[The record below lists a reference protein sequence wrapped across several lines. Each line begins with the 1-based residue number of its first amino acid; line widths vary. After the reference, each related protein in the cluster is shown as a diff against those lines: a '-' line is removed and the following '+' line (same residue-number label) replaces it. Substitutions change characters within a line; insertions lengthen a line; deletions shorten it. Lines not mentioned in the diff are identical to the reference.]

1 MGSKKLPPD
10 QKGKKADT
18 RRVNFPLELLTR
30 SGKQDPGVPGM
41 SEETA
46 ENGKNCRD
54 DDAEEESNPTEAIE
68 QMETSEETDS
78 LGEVRTQFPLKLEFK
93 LLRNVKFFNC
103 AAIHKEWFALIKK
116 KDSTARLITYK
127 DAAITSESQF
137 PKNQKEYDSAFPQR
151 VTRQP
156 GQPRAAE
163 IVFEIETREN
173 FQSLKTFNK
182 EMMDFLTKKGVYMKM
197 NSSSQLRR
205 DALGFF
211 THLHPKATWRVDLQ
225 RKIVEILRTHMSK
238 EELEKA
244 TQASNGSTDRDVFVT
259 LNFRKQYIKG
269 REGLIQTETLE
280 IQTAPE
286 IKESV
291 NTAIFKAAKKGQLP
305 GKYFPY
311 GVSQTLGGEEYQRI
325 LMRQNAFLAST
336 QVVGIQGLTEH
347 ALDATI
353 SYKNGKGLEV
363 ESKARDFLTQHY
375 GVYALEK
382 TNLTEERG
390 KYVLVCENNE
400 DTREFVDYACEYLND
415 ETTEQVRH
423 KTHSEIRKASSNK
436 WSTQIQQY
444 AKEIIVIE
452 DDTPLPRKPPNAW
465 QNRVILFNDPE
476 NFPNLPS
483 KPKEKRDKPTREKT
497 QTKESP
503 TTSEIEKRLK
513 EIEERMNQK
522 MEEKIQRLEQRWQE
536 LEKSLALTMETINRM
551 VSTYERTET
560 LNREHTKRNEEF
572 ARKNAE
578 AQNLAIKVQFE
589 EMARALLERM
599 EGKMEWMETEMRD
612 SKKRALKDKTNQG
625 LGKSQNTLQK

>member
-1 MGSKKLPPD
+1 MGSRKLPPD

-18 RRVNFPLELLTR
+18 RSVNFSLEALTR
-30 SGKQDPGVPGM
+30 SGKQDPGVPGR
-41 SEETA
+41 SEATA
-46 ENGKNCRD
+46 ENGKNGRD
-54 DDAEEESNPTEAIE
+54 DDAEEENNPTEAIE
-68 QMETSEETDS
+68 EMDTSGEADS

-93 LLRNVKFFNC
+93 LPRNVKFFNC

-137 PKNQKEYDSAFPQR
+137 PKNQREYDSAFPQR

-163 IVFEIETREN
+163 IVFEIETKEN
-173 FQSLKTFNK
+173 FQSLKTYNK
-182 EMMDFLTKKGVYMKM
+182 EMMEFLNKNGVYMKM
-197 NSSSQLRR
+197 NASSQLRR

-225 RKIVEILRTHMSK
+225 RKITEVLKKHMSK
-238 EELEKA
+238 EEAEKA

-269 REGLIQTETLE
+269 RDGLIQTETLE

-286 IKESV
+286 IKQSV
-291 NTAIFKAAKKGQLP
+291 NTAIFKAAKKGELP

-336 QVVGIQGLTEH
+336 QVVGIQGLTEQ
-347 ALDATI
+347 ALYATI
-353 SYKNGKGLEV
+353 SHLDGKALEV

-390 KYVLVCENNE
+390 KYVLVCANNE
-400 DTREFVDYACEYLND
+400 DTKEFVDFAVEHLNN

-423 KTHSEIRKASSNK
+423 NTHSEIRKASSNK

-444 AKEIIVIE
+444 AKEIVVID

-465 QNRVILFNDPE
+465 QNRVILINDPE

-483 KPKEKRDKPTREKT
+483 KPKEKRDKPTKEKI
-497 QTKESP
+497 QAKESP
-503 TTSEIEKRLK
+503 STSEVEKRLK
-513 EIEERMNQK
+513 EIEERINQK
-522 MEEKIQRLEQRWQE
+522 MEEKIQRLEQRCQE
-536 LEKSLALTMETINRM
+536 LEKSLALTMETMNRM
-551 VSTYERTET
+551 VLTYERTET
-560 LNREHTKRNEEF
+560 LNRELTERNEEF

-578 AQNLAIKVQFE
+578 AQNLAMRDQFE
-589 EMARALLERM
+589 EMARALLESVK
-599 EGKMEWMETEMRD
+599 GKMECMVTEMRD
-612 SKKRALKDKTNQG
+612 PKKRALKDKTNQG
-625 LGKSQNTLQK
+625 LGKAQNTLQK

>member
-1 MGSKKLPPD
+1 MGSRKLPPD

-18 RRVNFPLELLTR
+18 MSVNFSLEVLTR
-30 SGKQDPGVPGM
+30 SGKQDPGVPGR
-41 SEETA
+41 SEATA
-46 ENGKNCRD
+46 ENGKNGRD
-54 DDAEEESNPTEAIE
+54 DDAEEENNPTEAIE
-68 QMETSEETDS
+68 EMDTSGEADS

-93 LLRNVKFFNC
+93 LPRNVKFFNC

-137 PKNQKEYDSAFPQR
+137 PKNQREYDSAFPQR

-163 IVFEIETREN
+163 IVFEIETKEN
-173 FQSLKTFNK
+173 FQSLKTYNK
-182 EMMDFLTKKGVYMKM
+182 EMMEFLNKNGVYMKM
-197 NSSSQLRR
+197 NASSQLRR

-225 RKIVEILRTHMSK
+225 RKITEVLKKHMSK
-238 EELEKA
+238 EEAEKA

-269 REGLIQTETLE
+269 RDGLIQTETLE

-286 IKESV
+286 IKQSV
-291 NTAIFKAAKKGQLP
+291 NTAIFKAAKKGELP

-325 LMRQNAFLAST
+325 LMRQNAFLSST
-336 QVVGIQGLTEH
+336 QVVGIQGLTEQ

-353 SYKNGKGLEV
+353 SHLDGKALEV

-390 KYVLVCENNE
+390 KYVLVCANNE
-400 DTREFVDYACEYLND
+400 DTKEFVDFAVEHLNN

-423 KTHSEIRKASSNK
+423 NTHSEIRKASSNK

-444 AKEIIVIE
+444 AKEIVVID

-465 QNRVILFNDPE
+465 QNRVILINDPE

-483 KPKEKRDKPTREKT
+483 KPKEKRDKPTKEKI
-497 QTKESP
+497 QAKESP
-503 TTSEIEKRLK
+503 STSEVEKRLK
-513 EIEERMNQK
+513 EIEERINQK
-522 MEEKIQRLEQRWQE
+522 MEEKIQRLEQRCQE
-536 LEKSLALTMETINRM
+536 LEKSLALTMETMNRM
-551 VSTYERTET
+551 VLTYERTET
-560 LNREHTKRNEEF
+560 LNRELTERNEEF

-578 AQNLAIKVQFE
+578 AQNLAMRDQFE
-589 EMARALLERM
+589 EMARALLESVK
-599 EGKMEWMETEMRD
+599 GKMECMETEMRD
-612 SKKRALKDKTNQG
+612 PKKRALKDKTNQG
-625 LGKSQNTLQK
+625 LGKAQNTLQK